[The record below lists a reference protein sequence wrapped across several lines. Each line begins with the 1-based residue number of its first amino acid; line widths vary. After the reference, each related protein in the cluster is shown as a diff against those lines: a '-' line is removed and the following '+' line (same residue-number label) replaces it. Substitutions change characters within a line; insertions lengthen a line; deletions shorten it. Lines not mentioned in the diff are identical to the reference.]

1 MNLDEL
7 SLVVHN
13 IKGEL
18 YPSNLKDADGEYFAL
33 TKNERTL
40 DDEDICTT
48 LITRTGF
55 AGKRE
60 DMLNIIRQYNRERMY
75 HLCDGY
81 AVTNGW
87 YTARINIG
95 GMFAGVNDPF
105 DPEKNPVSFRFT
117 PCARMRKIA
126 KEIVVEIDGLA
137 DTNGCIYTFTD
148 FDENAVNSVFIPG
161 DQSAV
166 VGSKIRLEGDDPGV
180 GLFFVPVDNPSAAV
194 KVMRIAENGGSK
206 ITFIAPQTGYQYNR
220 IEIRTQFSGNL
231 GKPNKALRVITSSF
245 VLEEA

>member
-1 MNLDEL
+1 MNLDDL
-7 SLVVHN
+7 SLVVHR

-18 YPSNLKDADGEYFAL
+18 YFCNLQKADGGYFAL

-40 DDEDICTT
+40 NDEDICTT

-60 DMLNIIRQYNRERMY
+60 DMLNIIRQYNREFIY
-75 HLCDGY
+75 QLFDGY
-81 AVTNGW
+81 AVNNGW

-95 GMFAGVNDPF
+95 GMFDGVNEPYDR
-105 DPEKNPVSFRFT
+105 EKNPVSVRFT
-117 PCARMRKIA
+117 PSARMRKA
-126 KEIVVEIDGLA
+126 LKEIIVEIEGLA
-137 DTNGCIYTFTD
+137 DTNGSIYTFTD
-148 FDENAVNSVFIPG
+148 FDEKAVNSIFVPG

-166 VGSKIRLEGDDPGV
+166 SGIKIRLEGGDPGV
-180 GLFFVPVDNPSAAV
+180 GLFFVPVDNPAAAV
-194 KVMRIAENGGSK
+194 KVMRIAENNPSK

-220 IEIRTQFSGNL
+220 LEVRTQYSGIP
-231 GKPNKALRVITSSF
+231 GKPNKTLRTIASSF